1 MIWIFNYPY
10 RIAEVIKKTLDNTRY
25 GCDVFIRL
33 IRKAFDKNLSIM
45 VYGNYHIPEILKTG
59 KLRTLTVLVTKH

>member
-1 MIWIFNYPY
+1 MIWIFNYPFL
-10 RIAEVIKKTLDNTRY
+10 IAEVIKKTLDNNRY

-45 VYGNYHIPEILKTG
+45 VYGNYHIPEILKTA